1 MNINNIFGYKLNLSA
16 RLMKRKLDVYVI
28 ELGITIPQ
36 WIELKVL
43 SEEDNLMQV
52 EIANRLNADI
62 ATIGATTDRLVKKG
76 FVKKKRQKDDRR
88 AYRISITDTGRT
100 ILENTEEKVDFC
112 NQNALAGFSKDEI
125 KQFFLYLDRVS
136 NNLTGDSSSQEGEK
150 I

>member
-88 AYRISITDTGRT
+88 AYRISITDLGRA
-100 ILENTEEKVDFC
+100 ILENAEKKVDFC

>member
-16 RLMKRKLDVYVI
+16 RLMKRKLDVYVM

-36 WIELKVL
+36 WIELKAL
-43 SEEDNLMQV
+43 SEEGNLMQV

-88 AYRISITDTGRT
+88 AYRISITDLGRA
-100 ILENTEEKVDFC
+100 ILENAEKKVDFC
-112 NQNALAGFSKDEI
+112 NQNALAGFTKDEI

>member
-16 RLMKRKLDVYVI
+16 RLMKRKLDVYVM

-36 WIELKVL
+36 WIELKAL
-43 SEEDNLMQV
+43 SEEGNLMQV

-88 AYRISITDTGRT
+88 AYRISITDLGRA
-100 ILENTEEKVDFC
+100 ILENAEKKVDFC